1 MTQKETAKFIEDIK
15 KHVQKKF
22 PKVKS
27 VPTRKMVEE
36 QFGITR
42 QGVALGIHTLYRL
55 GVLKRKRETGREVSH
70 ALELEKNWRDKLPV
84 DKSKKRQK

>member
-1 MTQKETAKFIEDIK
+1 MATQKETAKFIEDIK

-22 PKVKS
+22 PNVKS
-27 VPTRKMVEE
+27 VPNRKMVEE

-42 QGVALGIHTLYRL
+42 QGTALNIQTLYRK

-70 ALELEKNWRDKLPV
+70 ALELAEGWKDKLSTEKN
-84 DKSKKRQK
+84 